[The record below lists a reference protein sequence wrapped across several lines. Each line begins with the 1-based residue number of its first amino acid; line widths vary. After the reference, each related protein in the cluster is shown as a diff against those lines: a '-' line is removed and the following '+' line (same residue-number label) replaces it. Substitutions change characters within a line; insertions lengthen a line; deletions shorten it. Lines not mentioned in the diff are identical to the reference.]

1 MRRHGL
7 QIGINFKIE
16 HSKRETCRSNNGNVC
31 GVVELLV
38 HNRAVVF
45 PSWGLE
51 ELQLD
56 QVLGVEWLASAR
68 VHLVP
73 LDEGHNVHQV
83 KDIALIITIGVFKR
97 LQAESTVVK
106 GQPFIVDL
114 KKKGRLNNGCFYEL
128 VRYLFWVYLSV
139 AFEATKEILHL
150 LGGEP

>member
-7 QIGINFKIE
+7 QIGIDFKIG
-16 HSKRETCRSNNGNVC
+16 HTKRETCRSNNGDVC
-31 GVVELLV
+31 RVVELLV

-45 PSWGLE
+45 PCWGLE
-51 ELQLD
+51 KLELD

-83 KDIALIITIGVFKR
+83 KYVALIITIGVFKG

-106 GQPFIVDL
+106 GQPFVVNL
-114 KKKGRLNNGCFYEL
+114 YKMGTSRTFSFYM
-128 VRYLFWVYLSV
+128 VTTSSGSIFLSP
-139 AFEATKEILHL
+139 L
-150 LGGEP
+150 

>member
-16 HSKRETCRSNNGNVC
+16 HTKRETCRSNNGNVC

-51 ELQLD
+51 ELEFD

-73 LDEGHNVHQV
+73 LDKGHNVHQV
-83 KDIALIITIGVFKR
+83 KDIALIITIGVFKG

-114 KKKGRLNNGCFYEL
+114 KKKSRLNNVCFYECGKIPL
-128 VRYLFWVYLSV
+128 PGLFSCPL
-139 AFEATKEILHL
+139 
-150 LGGEP
+150 

>member
-51 ELQLD
+51 ELELD

-83 KDIALIITIGVFKR
+83 KDIALIITIGVFKG

-106 GQPFIVDL
+106 GQPFVVDL
-114 KKKGRLNNGCFYEL
+114 YKMETSRTFAFIMVTTSSGSIF
-128 VRYLFWVYLSV
+128 LSP
-139 AFEATKEILHL
+139 L
-150 LGGEP
+150 

>member
-7 QIGINFKIE
+7 QMGNDFKIE
-16 HSKRETCRSNNGNVC
+16 DTKRETCSPDNGNVC
-31 GVVELLV
+31 RVVELLV

-73 LDEGHNVHQV
+73 LDERHNVHQV

-114 KKKGRLNNGCFYEL
+114 KKKGRLNNVYFYEGGRIPL
-128 VRYLFWVYLSV
+128 PGLS
-139 AFEATKEILHL
+139 FCPL
-150 LGGEP
+150 